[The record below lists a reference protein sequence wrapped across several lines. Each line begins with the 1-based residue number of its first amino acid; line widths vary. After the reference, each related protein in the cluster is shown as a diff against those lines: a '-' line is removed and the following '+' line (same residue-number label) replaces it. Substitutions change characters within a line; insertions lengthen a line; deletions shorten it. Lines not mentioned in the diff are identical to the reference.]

1 MPIKTKALTPSF
13 LLEQTGASEEV
24 FISED
29 IAILHSLRPLK
40 DSSAA
45 DILHTPQY
53 VELGRIVLVTKG
65 TATHNINLVP
75 FETQAGDVLVIPQN
89 NYISLSSLSED
100 YDGQMI
106 SFGKLPVDF
115 EKGVRLRLSE
125 NDFGRIRHYA
135 ELLWEIVHSPYD
147 KRSIEHMET
156 ALLYDLKRMYK
167 HESRVNAAAQSRGQQ
182 LFQRFLQALGQKGSF
197 PRTVMAYA
205 DHLCVSPNHL
215 STVVRQQSGRSV
227 MDWLNAHCVLR
238 AQVLLRHTDLP
249 IYEIADQL
257 GFQSATFF
265 SRFFRRETGMA
276 PKEYRAGKQRS
287 K

>member
-106 SFGKLPVDF
+106 SFGRLPVDF
-115 EKGVRLRLSE
+115 EK
-125 NDFGRIRHYA
+125 
-135 ELLWEIVHSPYD
+135 
-147 KRSIEHMET
+147 
-156 ALLYDLKRMYK
+156 
-167 HESRVNAAAQSRGQQ
+167 
-182 LFQRFLQALGQKGSF
+182 
-197 PRTVMAYA
+197 
-205 DHLCVSPNHL
+205 
-215 STVVRQQSGRSV
+215 
-227 MDWLNAHCVLR
+227 
-238 AQVLLRHTDLP
+238 
-249 IYEIADQL
+249 
-257 GFQSATFF
+257 
-265 SRFFRRETGMA
+265 
-276 PKEYRAGKQRS
+276 
-287 K
+287 

>member
-1 MPIKTKALTPSF
+1 MRIKTKALTPSF